1 MKTYEVAVAA
11 PLPKTLTYGQ
21 PKEADPEGAVKA
33 GMRVLVPLGR
43 RKVTGYVIGPG
54 SEPVEQDGGFKV
66 KPILELLDQE
76 PLFPEVLIPFYR
88 WIADYY
94 HFSLGEVIRTALP
107 GGLTTGSRRVIR
119 LTEDGSIHLSV
130 LDSTFNGPEY
140 RWVKTLLDKRN
151 LTPAVTATLWRQ
163 AQMQTLIKKWQ
174 AAGWIDVED
183 ELHRKNFQEKKQ
195 FFVSIAKDFEG
206 KVGTCNAANKE
217 FIAILDEQYPTLKK
231 SEKKTLEVFWELWI
245 QAGKIHVL
253 RPEIT
258 RRYSGAGK
266 ALKSL
271 EALGI
276 VRVEQLKVYRDP
288 FGQQPQFYPRPEKLT
303 AEQEQVLAELEPV
316 VQKPSFQPFLLHGVT
331 GCGKTEVYMR
341 AAEKVLD
348 NGRSVLVLVPEIAL
362 SSQLEAHFYSRFGDV
377 LAVLH
382 SGLSSGERHDQWQ
395 RITKR
400 QARIVIGARSA
411 VFAPLE
417 DPGLIIVDEEH
428 EPAYKQED
436 GLRYNG
442 RDLAILRA
450 RFADCPV
457 ILGSATPSVN
467 SYRHAMTGK
476 YQLLQMPSRI
486 HGQSLPQVHVVDLSS
501 GKPSRPDLMFSDQ
514 LINALW
520 ENMEKRQQ
528 SLLFVNRRGFS
539 SFMMCKDCGHIV
551 ECRHCQVSLTL
562 HRSQQKLVCHY
573 CGYSQTTRLVCPSC
587 SSTKVEGMGLGSE
600 RIEEEV
606 RQVIPHARVARLDSD
621 TASSRNHYMKT
632 LRAVHQHDIDILV
645 GTQMIAKGLH
655 FPGITLVGVVWA
667 DSGLGIPDFR
677 ASERT
682 FQLLAQVTGRAGRG
696 EHPGK
701 VIVQTFQPHHYSVQ
715 CAQQHD
721 YVGFYEQEVALR
733 DDLQYPPFSRLVNIR
748 LSSTNE
754 QKVRQCAKKVADF
767 LRWAVERQSI
777 SDVEILGP
785 APAPL
790 VRIKDRTRWQLLLK
804 GNQPKSLH
812 NLCYLLQEKYKGLC
826 SGNVRLAI
834 DVDPESM
841 M

>member
-1 MKTYEVAVAA
+1 MKIYEVAVAA
-11 PLPKTLTYGQ
+11 PVPKTLTYGQ
-21 PKEADPEGAVKA
+21 PKGLGSEETVKA
-33 GMRVLVPLGR
+33 GTRVLVPLGR
-43 RKVTGYVIGPG
+43 RRVTGYVVGPA
-54 SEPVEQDGGFKV
+54 SEPVEQEGGFKV
-66 KPILELLDQE
+66 KHILELLDTE
-76 PLFPEVLIPFYR
+76 PLFPDVLIPFYR

-94 HFSLGEVIRTALP
+94 HFPLGEVIRTALP
-107 GGLTTGSRRVIR
+107 GGMITGSHRVIR
-119 LTEDGSIHLSV
+119 LTDDGFVNLPDQVKKLSS
-130 LDSTFNGPEY
+130 LEY
-140 RWVKTLLDKRN
+140 EWVYTLLDKGI
-151 LTPAVTATLWRQ
+151 LTPAVTVALWRQ
-163 AQMQTLIKKWQ
+163 APMQGLLKKWQ
-174 AAGWIDVED
+174 AAGWIGVED

-195 FFVSIAKDFEG
+195 FFVSVTEDFADKAGACSTKD
-206 KVGTCNAANKE
+206 KE
-217 FIAILDEQYPTLKK
+217 FIAILDEYYSDLKK
-231 SEKKTLEVFWELWI
+231 SEKKTLAIFWELWI
-245 QAGKIHVL
+245 QAGRIHVL
-253 RPEIT
+253 RSEIT
-258 RRYSGAGK
+258 RQYSGAGK

-271 EALGI
+271 EERRL
-276 VRVEQLKVYRDP
+276 VLVEQLKVYRDP

-303 AEQEQVLAELEPV
+303 TEQEQVLAELEPF
-316 VQKPSFQPFLLHGVT
+316 VQNPSFQPFLLHGVT

-348 NGRSVLVLVPEIAL
+348 SGRSVLVLVPEIAL

-395 RITKR
+395 RITGG

-417 DPGLIIVDEEH
+417 NPGLIIVDEEH

-457 ILGSATPSVN
+457 ILGSATPSVS
-467 SYRHAMTGK
+467 SYHHAMTGK
-476 YQLLQMPSRI
+476 YRLLQMPNRI
-486 HGQSLPQVHVVDLSS
+486 HGQSLPSVQVIDLGR
-501 GKPSRPDLMFSDQ
+501 GKSSRPDLLFSDQ
-514 LINALW
+514 LISALW

-551 ECRHCQVSLTL
+551 ECLHCKVSLTL
-562 HRSQQKLVCHY
+562 HRRQQKLVCHY
-573 CGYSQTTRLVCPSC
+573 CGYSQTTKVICPSC
-587 SSTKVEGMGLGSE
+587 TSAKVEGMGLGSE

-621 TASSRNHYMKT
+621 TASSRNHYLKT
-632 LRAVHQHDIDILV
+632 LRAVHQHDVDILV

-696 EHPGK
+696 EHPGR
-701 VIVQTFQPHHYSVQ
+701 VIVQTFQPHHYSVL

-721 YVGFYEQEVALR
+721 YVGFYDQEVALR
-733 DDLQYPPFSRLVNIR
+733 EDLQYPPFSRLVNIR
-748 LSSTNE
+748 LSSTHENKVRNCA
-754 QKVRQCAKKVADF
+754 QKVGDF
-767 LRWAVERQSI
+767 LRWAVDRQAMT
-777 SDVEILGP
+777 DVEILGP

-804 GNQPKSLH
+804 GNRPKSLH
-812 NLCYLLQEKYKGLC
+812 TLCYMLQDQYKGIC
-826 SGNVRLAI
+826 PGDVRLAI